1 MARSESRYLFLGA
14 VFKVRG
20 LLMIPPLA
28 YVFLHFD
35 GRFEGSALA
44 WSVGLILFFLGLSLR
59 VAAQRRL
66 RYRLKS
72 RKRLATDGPFRVVR
86 NPVYWA
92 NMSIFAGLACMAE
105 IPWMAPVVVVWAFVV
120 YSLSVRFE
128 EMRLLKRFG
137 EQYADYMRTTPRW
150 IPRRSTGLAPRSTS
164 GTRWWPAF
172 VVEAHC
178 LLMILFPVAK
188 EILEHH
194 WGGWRL

>member
-1 MARSESRYLFLGA
+1 
-14 VFKVRG
+14 
-20 LLMIPPLA
+20 MIPPLA

-35 GRFEGSALA
+35 GRFEESVAA
-44 WSVGLILFFLGLSLR
+44 WAAGLVLFFLGLSLR

-72 RKRLATDGPFRVVR
+72 RKRLATNGPFGVVR

-105 IPWMAPVVVVWAFVV
+105 IPWMAPVIVAWAFVV
-120 YSLSVRFE
+120 YSLAVRFE

-150 IPRRSTGLAPRSTS
+150 LPRRDTGSAPRSTS
-164 GTRWWPAF
+164 GTRWWPAI

-178 LLMILFPVAK
+178 LLMILFPAAK
-188 EILEHH
+188 EILEH
-194 WGGWRL
+194 R